1 MKNNKYRQVPDVT
14 LDLHG
19 FTTHEATLALD
30 DIRTTSRGLLVRII
44 VGRGTR
50 SKNGPVLPEHVKNYL
65 VSAGI
70 PYRQSKIQEGGEG
83 SLEAQF

>member
-1 MKNNKYRQVPDVT
+1 MKNNKYCQVPDMT

-19 FTTHEATLALD
+19 HTANEATHLLD
-30 DIRTTSRGLLVRII
+30 TLCVNNKGMLVRII
-44 VGRGTR
+44 VGKGTR
-50 SKNGPVLPEHVKNYL
+50 SKSGPVLPDHVKRYL
-65 VSAGI
+65 TAANI

>member
-1 MKNNKYRQVPDVT
+1 MKNNKYRQVPEMT

-19 FTTHEATLALD
+19 HTTNEATHLLD
-30 DIRTTSRGLLVRII
+30 ELRVNNKGVYVRII

-50 SKNGPVLPEHVKNYL
+50 SKNGPVLPAHVKAYL
-65 VSAGI
+65 TNAGI
-70 PYRQSKIQEGGEG
+70 SFRQSKIQEGGEG